1 LIPIIQEGAQAKPV
15 YLKGNMS
22 ASSSYSSLNK
32 ESAEVVPKTSMSKVY
47 EESIAKKST
56 TPASVRSSHQY
67 NTKPDVVEV
76 KKELPSPAMTPE
88 SGKLGVKAADHQ
100 ERTISPKPRR
110 HVSDVGAL
118 ATKTKD
124 GADLKQIKL
133 PSVKRLAQQF
143 QVNVTASSS
152 YIVCKC
158 N

>member
-1 LIPIIQEGAQAKPV
+1 
-15 YLKGNMS
+15 MS

-67 NTKPDVVEV
+67 QYNTKPDVGEV
-76 KKELPSPAMTPE
+76 KKELPSPAMTPD

-118 ATKTKD
+118 ATKAKD

-143 QVNVTASSS
+143 QVNVTAFF
-152 YIVCKC
+152 YKVCGFLIDSKFLVLSTL
-158 N
+158 